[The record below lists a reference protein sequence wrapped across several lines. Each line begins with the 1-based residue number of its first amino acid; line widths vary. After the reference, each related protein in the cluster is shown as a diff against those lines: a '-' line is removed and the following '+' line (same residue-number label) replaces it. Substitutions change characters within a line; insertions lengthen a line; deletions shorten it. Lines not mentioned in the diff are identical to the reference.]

1 MQNYFEKTNISLYHD
16 FIFLNVK
23 FWVAV
28 ACSRS
33 LESGVRREVGEQK
46 KKGKGGGR
54 EREGEKWEYP
64 TLPHPLAVFPTA
76 ITLCRR
82 RPGTR

>member
-16 FIFLNVK
+16 HIFLNVK
-23 FWVAV
+23 FSVAV

-46 KKGKGGGR
+46 KKGAGGGGGR
-54 EREGEKWEYP
+54 EREGERWFFL
-64 TLPHPLAVFPTA
+64 LPSLCAGEGLEHAKVAV
-76 ITLCRR
+76 ILR
-82 RPGTR
+82 

>member
-23 FWVAV
+23 FYVAV

-33 LESGVRREVGEQK
+33 LESGVRREVEV
-46 KKGKGGGR
+46 GKRGR
-54 EREGEKWEYP
+54 EVGIPYP
-64 TLPHPLAVFPTA
+64 TPPPRGFSYCHHFVPEKAWN
-76 ITLCRR
+76 TLKWL
-82 RPGTR
+82 